1 MGYGVASLMESLID
15 VLEKE
20 SDEYKNLLNLSMQK
34 TQVIVSEDL
43 DQLARITDEEQL
55 IVSRINHLDTIR
67 NEAVQDIA
75 NVLNKDVTKLKI
87 ADLIKMLGQRPEEQ
101 QKLAAAFDVLQ
112 TNVKNVARINEQNR
126 ELIQNAL
133 EMVQFHMNLIQSMKA
148 APETANYNR
157 GACSTGD
164 IIGIERKSFDA
175 KQ

>member
-75 NVLNKDVTKLKI
+75 NVLNK
-87 ADLIKMLGQRPEEQ
+87 E
-101 QKLAAAFDVLQ
+101 
-112 TNVKNVARINEQNR
+112 
-126 ELIQNAL
+126 
-133 EMVQFHMNLIQSMKA
+133 
-148 APETANYNR
+148 
-157 GACSTGD
+157 GACSSRSLT
-164 IIGIERKSFDA
+164 ERSK
-175 KQ
+175 